1 VYVSIFGPARIWAAG
16 GESDIISWPQLSKM
30 SGEETMSA
38 IVDLAPI
45 VGVTEAADRRRRIFA
60 IVGASSGNLVEWY
73 DFYAYAFTSIYFA
86 SAFFPSGDS
95 TSQLLATA
103 GIFAVG
109 FFMRPLGGWLFGW
122 IADTHGRRTAMII
135 SVLMMCAGSLMIAV
149 MPTHATIGA
158 LAPLLLLLARL
169 AQGLSVGGEYG
180 TAATY
185 MSEVASKGNRGFY
198 SSFQYVTLIGGQL
211 LALLV
216 LAILQG
222 LLTTDELKAW
232 GWRIPFVI
240 GAVAAIVAMYLRRS
254 LAETASE
261 EAMHSKEAGSLI
273 GLLRHHPRA
282 IMIVLAFTMGGSLY
296 FYTFTTYMQ
305 KYLVNTAHMDA
316 KVVTLVMTVALIV
329 YMLLQP
335 VFGALSDR
343 IGRKNNMILFT
354 AVGALTAAPLIFTLG
369 GVSGPYTALMLVLVA
384 LTIASFYT
392 SISGVVKAEL
402 FPTEVRALG
411 VGFTYAV
418 ANAMFGGTAEY
429 VALWLKSSGRESWFA
444 WYVAGM
450 VAIGLAAALI
460 MPDTRK
466 YGYLEGTGQVER

>member
-1 VYVSIFGPARIWAAG
+1 
-16 GESDIISWPQLSKM
+16 
-30 SGEETMSA
+30 MSA
-38 IVDLAPI
+38 IADEAS
-45 VGVTEAADRRRRIFA
+45 GRAWTEAADRRRRIFA
-60 IVGASSGNLVEWY
+60 IIGASSGNLVEWY

-86 SAFFPSGDS
+86 SAFFPSGDR

-103 GIFAVG
+103 GIFAAG
-109 FFMRPLGGWLFGW
+109 FLMRPLGGWLFGW
-122 IADTHGRRTAMII
+122 MADKHGRRTSMIT
-135 SVLMMCAGSLMIAV
+135 SVLMMCAGSLLITL
-149 MPTHATIGA
+149 MPTYASIGA
-158 LAPLLLLLARL
+158 LAPALLLLARL

-185 MSEVASKGNRGFY
+185 MSEVATKGRRGFY

-216 LAILQG
+216 LAMLQA
-222 LLTTDELKAW
+222 LLTNDELTAW
-232 GWRIPFVI
+232 GWRIPFLI

-261 EAMHSKEAGSLI
+261 AAMHSKEAGSLT
-273 GLLRHHPRA
+273 GLWRHHPRA
-282 IMIVLAFTMGGSLY
+282 ILIVFAFTMGGSLY

-316 KVVTLVMTVALIV
+316 RVVTFVMTVVLVI

-343 IGRKNNMILFT
+343 IGRRNNMILFT
-354 AVGALTAAPLIFTLG
+354 ALGALAAPPIIFMLA
-369 GVSGPYTALMLVLVA
+369 GVSSPAAALLLVLAA

-402 FPTEVRALG
+402 FPTQVRALG
-411 VGFTYAV
+411 VGLTYAI

-429 VALWLKSSGRESWFA
+429 VALWLKSAGRESWFA

-466 YGYLEGTGQVER
+466 YGYLEGSGQVEK

>member
-1 VYVSIFGPARIWAAG
+1 
-16 GESDIISWPQLSKM
+16 
-30 SGEETMSA
+30 MSA
-38 IVDLAPI
+38 LADSIPI
-45 VGVTEAADRRRRIFA
+45 GAMTEAADRRRRIIA

-86 SAFFPSGDS
+86 SAFFPSGDA

-122 IADTHGRRTAMII
+122 IADTHGRRISMII
-135 SVLMMCAGSLMIAV
+135 SVLMMCAGSLMIAI
-149 MPTHATIGA
+149 MPTYVTIGA
-158 LAPLLLLLARL
+158 WAPVLLLIARL
-169 AQGLSVGGEYG
+169 TQGLSVGGEYG

-216 LAILQG
+216 LAVLQM
-222 LLTTDELKAW
+222 LLTTEELKAW

-240 GAVAAIVAMYLRRS
+240 GAMAAIVAMYLRRS

-261 EAMHSKEAGSLI
+261 EAMHSKEAGSVVN
-273 GLLRHHPRA
+273 LLRRHPRA
-282 IMIVLAFTMGGSLY
+282 VLIVLAFTMGGSLY

-305 KYLVNTAHMDA
+305 KYLVNTAHMDP
-316 KVVTLVMTVALIV
+316 KVVTFVMTVVLIV
-329 YMLLQP
+329 FMFLQP
-335 VFGALSDR
+335 VFGILSDR
-343 IGRKNNMILFT
+343 IGRRNNMILFSGL
-354 AVGALTAAPLIFTLG
+354 GALGAVPL
-369 GVSGPYTALMLVLVA
+369 LVA
-384 LTIASFYT
+384 LGSVADPYAAFLLILLALAIASFYT

-402 FPTEVRALG
+402 FPTQVRALG
-411 VGFTYAV
+411 VGLTYAV

-429 VALWLKSSGRESWFA
+429 VALWLKSAGQEQWFA

-450 VAIGLAAALI
+450 VAIGLAASLI

-466 YGYLEGTGQVER
+466 YGYLEGTGQIER

>member
-1 VYVSIFGPARIWAAG
+1 
-16 GESDIISWPQLSKM
+16 
-30 SGEETMSA
+30 MSA
-38 IVDLAPI
+38 AVESLALA
-45 VGVTEAADRRRRIFA
+45 GATEAADRRRRIVA

-86 SAFFPSGDS
+86 AAFFPSGDT

-122 IADTHGRRTAMII
+122 IADTHGRRISMII
-135 SVLMMCAGSLMIAV
+135 SVLMMCAGSLMIAC
-149 MPTHATIGA
+149 MPTHATIGTA
-158 LAPLLLLLARL
+158 APVLLLLARL
-169 AQGLSVGGEYG
+169 TQGLSVGGEYG

-185 MSEVASKGNRGFY
+185 MSEVASKGHRGFY

-216 LAILQG
+216 LAVLQA

-240 GAVAAIVAMYLRRS
+240 GALAAVVAMYLRRS

-261 EAMHSKEAGSLI
+261 ETMHNKEAGSVV
-273 GLLRHHPRA
+273 GLVRHHPRA
-282 IMIVLAFTMGGSLY
+282 VLIVLAFTMGGSLY

-305 KYLVNTAHMDA
+305 KYLVNTAHMA
-316 KVVTLVMTVALIV
+316 ATTVTFVMTTALIV
-329 YMLLQP
+329 FMLLQP
-335 VFGALSDR
+335 AFGALSDW
-343 IGRKNNMILFT
+343 IGRKTNMILFSSLGMLT
-354 AVGALTAAPLIFTLG
+354 AVPLLILIG
-369 GVSGPYTALMLVLVA
+369 RVSSPYTALILVL
-384 LTIASFYT
+384 LTLMIASFYT

-402 FPTEVRALG
+402 FPPEVRALG
-411 VGFTYAV
+411 VGLTYAI

-429 VALWLKSSGRESWFA
+429 VALWLKSAGHEQWFF

-450 VAIGLAAALI
+450 VAIAFAASLI

-466 YGYLEGTGQVER
+466 YGYLEGTGQIER

>member
-1 VYVSIFGPARIWAAG
+1 
-16 GESDIISWPQLSKM
+16 
-30 SGEETMSA
+30 
-38 IVDLAPI
+38 
-45 VGVTEAADRRRRIFA
+45 
-60 IVGASSGNLVEWY
+60 VGASSGNLVEWY

-86 SAFFPSGDS
+86 SAFFPSGDP

-122 IADTHGRRTAMII
+122 IADKRGRRISMII
-135 SVLMMCAGSLMIAV
+135 SVLMMCAGSLTIAV

-158 LAPLLLLLARL
+158 LAPVLLLLARL
-169 AQGLSVGGEYG
+169 VQGLSVGGEYG

-185 MSEVASKGNRGFY
+185 MSEVASRGNRGFY

-216 LAILQG
+216 LAILQA
-222 LLTTDELKAW
+222 LFTAEELKAW

-240 GAVAAIVAMYLRRS
+240 GAMAAIVAMYLRRS
-254 LAETASE
+254 LAETASQ
-261 EAMHSKEAGSLI
+261 EAMHNKEAGSLI
-273 GLLRHHPRA
+273 GLLRNHPRA
-282 IMIVLAFTMGGSLY
+282 VLIVFAFTMGGSLY

-316 KVVTLVMTVALIV
+316 QVVTYVMTIVLILF
-329 YMLLQP
+329 MLLQP
-335 VFGALSDR
+335 LFGALSDK

-354 AVGALTAAPLIFTLG
+354 ALGALGASPLLFVLGTVASAYAALI
-369 GVSGPYTALMLVLVA
+369 LVLIA
-384 LTIASFYT
+384 LVIASFYT

-402 FPTEVRALG
+402 FPAEVRALG
-411 VGFTYAV
+411 VGLTYAV
-418 ANAMFGGTAEY
+418 ANATFGGTAEY
-429 VALWLKSSGRESWFA
+429 VALWLKTAGREEWFA

-450 VAIGLAAALI
+450 VAIGLAASLL

>member
-1 VYVSIFGPARIWAAG
+1 MSEATVSTIAGSLPVERSAA
-16 GESDIISWPQLSKM
+16 
-30 SGEETMSA
+30 
-38 IVDLAPI
+38 
-45 VGVTEAADRRRRIFA
+45 AADRRRRIVA

-86 SAFFPSGDS
+86 SAFFPSGDP

-122 IADTHGRRTAMII
+122 IADKRGRRISMII
-135 SVLMMCAGSLMIAV
+135 SVLMMCAGSLTIAV

-158 LAPLLLLLARL
+158 LAPVLLLLARL

-185 MSEVASKGNRGFY
+185 MSEVASRGNRGFY

-211 LALLV
+211 LALMV
-216 LAILQG
+216 LAILQA
-222 LLTTDELKAW
+222 LFTADELKAW

-240 GAVAAIVAMYLRRS
+240 GAMAAIVAMYLRRS
-254 LAETASE
+254 LAETASQ
-261 EAMHSKEAGSLI
+261 EAMHNKEAGSLI

-282 IMIVLAFTMGGSLY
+282 VLIVFAFTMGGSLY

-316 KVVTLVMTVALIV
+316 RVVTYVMTIVLILF
-329 YMLLQP
+329 MLLQP
-335 VFGALSDR
+335 LFGALSDR

-354 AVGALTAAPLIFTLG
+354 ALGALGASPLL
-369 GVSGPYTALMLVLVA
+369 LVLGTVTSAYAA
-384 LTIASFYT
+384 LILVLIALVIASFYT

-402 FPTEVRALG
+402 FPAEVRALG

-418 ANAMFGGTAEY
+418 ANAAFGGTAEY
-429 VALWLKSSGRESWFA
+429 VALWLKTAGREEWFA

-450 VAIGLAAALI
+450 VAIGLAASLL

-466 YGYLEGTGQVER
+466 YGYLEGTGQVEG

>member
-1 VYVSIFGPARIWAAG
+1 MTTLADSISIKG
-16 GESDIISWPQLSKM
+16 
-30 SGEETMSA
+30 T
-38 IVDLAPI
+38 
-45 VGVTEAADRRRRIFA
+45 TEASDRRRRIIA
-60 IVGASSGNLVEWY
+60 IIGASSGNLVEWY

-86 SAFFPSGDS
+86 SAFFPTGDP
-95 TSQLLATA
+95 TSQLLGTA

-122 IADTHGRRTAMII
+122 LADTQGRRTSMVI
-135 SVLMMCAGSLMIAV
+135 SVLMMCGGSLIIAI
-149 MPTHATIGA
+149 MPTYATIGA
-158 LAPLLLLLARL
+158 MAPVLLLFARL
-169 AQGLSVGGEYG
+169 VQGLSVGGEYG

-216 LAILQG
+216 LVVLQA
-222 LLTTDELKAW
+222 LLATEQLKAW

-240 GAVAAIVAMYLRRS
+240 GAMAALVAMYLRRS

-261 EAMHSKEAGSLI
+261 ETMHSKEAGSLF
-273 GLLRHHPRA
+273 GLLRHKRA
-282 IMIVLAFTMGGSLY
+282 VLIVFAFTMGGSLY

-316 KVVTLVMTVALIV
+316 RIVSIIMTAVLIV
-329 YMLLQP
+329 YMCLQP
-335 VFGALSDR
+335 VFGTLSDR
-343 IGRKNNMILFT
+343 IGRRNNMILFT
-354 AVGALTAAPLIFTLG
+354 ALGALAAAPLLFTLG
-369 GVSGPYTALMLVLVA
+369 QVSSPVTAFLLVLVA
-384 LTIASFYT
+384 LMIASFYT

-411 VGFTYAV
+411 VGLTYAV
-418 ANAMFGGTAEY
+418 ANAIFGGTAEY
-429 VALWLKSSGRESWFA
+429 VALWLKSSDQEQWFA
-444 WYVAGM
+444 WYVSGI
-450 VAIGLAAALI
+450 VAMGLAASLI

-466 YGYLEGTGQVER
+466 YGYLEGTGQIER

>member
-1 VYVSIFGPARIWAAG
+1 MSVINESIA
-16 GESDIISWPQLSKM
+16 ISVP
-30 SGEETMSA
+30 T
-38 IVDLAPI
+38 D
-45 VGVTEAADRRRRIFA
+45 TADRSRRIVA

-86 SAFFPSGDS
+86 SAFFPSGDA

-109 FFMRPLGGWLFGW
+109 FFMRPLVGCLFGW
-122 IADTHGRRTAMII
+122 IADSHGRKISMII

-149 MPTHATIGA
+149 MPTYATIGA
-158 LAPLLLLLARL
+158 LAPVLLLVARL
-169 AQGLSVGGEYG
+169 TQGLSVGGEYG

-216 LAILQG
+216 LAVLQAI
-222 LLTTDELKAW
+222 LTTDELKAW

-240 GAVAAIVAMYLRRS
+240 GAAAAVVAMLLRRS

-282 IMIVLAFTMGGSLY
+282 VMLVLAFTMGGSLY

-305 KYLVNTAHMDA
+305 KYLVNTAHMDTR
-316 KVVTLVMTVALIV
+316 VVTFVMTAVLVLFMLI
-329 YMLLQP
+329 QP
-335 VFGALSDR
+335 LFGALSDR
-343 IGRKNNMILFT
+343 IGRKTNMILFT
-354 AVGALTAAPLIFTLG
+354 ALGTLAAAPLLFTLG
-369 GVSGPYTALMLVLVA
+369 GVSSPYAAFFLVLTALA
-384 LTIASFYT
+384 IASFYT

-418 ANAMFGGTAEY
+418 ANALFGGTAEY
-429 VALWLKSSGRESWFA
+429 VALWLKSAGQEQWFA
-444 WYVAGM
+444 WYVAGI
-450 VAIGLAAALI
+450 VAIGLAASLI

-466 YGYLEGTGQVER
+466 YGYLEGSGQVER

>member
-1 VYVSIFGPARIWAAG
+1 MTTIAEPIA
-16 GESDIISWPQLSKM
+16 IS
-30 SGEETMSA
+30 GTGA
-38 IVDLAPI
+38 
-45 VGVTEAADRRRRIFA
+45 AADRRRRIVA

-86 SAFFPSGDS
+86 SAFFPSGDQ

-122 IADTHGRRTAMII
+122 IADKHGRRTSMII
-135 SVLMMCAGSLMIAV
+135 SVLMMCGGSLMIALL
-149 MPTHATIGA
+149 PTHASIGA
-158 LAPLLLLLARL
+158 AAPVLLLLARL
-169 AQGLSVGGEYG
+169 IQGLSVGGEYG

-198 SSFQYVTLIGGQL
+198 ASFQYVTLIGGQL

-216 LAILQG
+216 LVVLQA
-222 LLTTDELKAW
+222 LLTTDQIKAG

-240 GAVAAIVAMYLRRS
+240 GAVAAVVAMYLRRS

-261 EAMHSKEAGSLI
+261 QSMHAKEAGSVVELV
-273 GLLRHHPRA
+273 RRHPRA
-282 IMIVLAFTMGGSLY
+282 LGIVLGFTAGGSLI

-316 KVVTLVMTVALIV
+316 KTASNVMTVVLLIF
-329 YMLLQP
+329 MLLQP
-335 VFGALSDR
+335 VFGIISDR
-343 IGRKNNMILFT
+343 IGRKNSMLCFTSLSILAT
-354 AVGALTAAPLIFTLG
+354 VPLLNALGHVTSA
-369 GVSGPYTALMLVLVA
+369 YTAFFLILTA
-384 LTIASFYT
+384 LTIISFYT

-411 VGFTYAV
+411 VGLSYAL
-418 ANAMFGGTAEY
+418 ANAAFGGTAEY
-429 VALWLKSSGRESWFA
+429 VALWFKQAGHESWFA
-444 WYVAGM
+444 WYVTGM
-450 VAIGLAAALI
+450 VCIGLVAALA

-466 YGYLEGTGQVER
+466 HGYLEGDGRVEKA

>member
-1 VYVSIFGPARIWAAG
+1 
-16 GESDIISWPQLSKM
+16 
-30 SGEETMSA
+30 MSA
-38 IVDLAPI
+38 IADEAS
-45 VGVTEAADRRRRIFA
+45 GRAWTEAADRRRRIFA
-60 IVGASSGNLVEWY
+60 IIGASSGNLVEWY

-86 SAFFPSGDS
+86 SAFFPSGDR

-103 GIFAVG
+103 GIFAAG
-109 FFMRPLGGWLFGW
+109 FLMRPLGGWLFGW
-122 IADTHGRRTAMII
+122 MADKHGRRTSMIT
-135 SVLMMCAGSLMIAV
+135 SVLMMCAGSLLITL
-149 MPTHATIGA
+149 MPTYASIGA
-158 LAPLLLLLARL
+158 LAPALLLLARL

-185 MSEVASKGNRGFY
+185 MSEIATKGRRGFY

-216 LAILQG
+216 LAMLQA
-222 LLTTDELKAW
+222 LLTNDELTAW
-232 GWRIPFVI
+232 GWRIPFLI
-240 GAVAAIVAMYLRRS
+240 GALAAIVAMYLRRS

-261 EAMHSKEAGSLI
+261 AAMHSKEAGSLT
-273 GLLRHHPRA
+273 GLWRHHPRA
-282 IMIVLAFTMGGSLY
+282 ILIVFAFTMGGSLY

-305 KYLVNTAHMDA
+305 KYLVNTAHMDVR
-316 KVVTLVMTVALIV
+316 VVTFVMTVVLVI

-343 IGRKNNMILFT
+343 IGRRNNMILFT
-354 AVGALTAAPLIFTLG
+354 ALGALAAPPIIFMLA
-369 GVSGPYTALMLVLVA
+369 GVSSPAAALLLVLAA

-402 FPTEVRALG
+402 FPTQVRALG
-411 VGFTYAV
+411 VGLTYAI

-429 VALWLKSSGRESWFA
+429 VALWLKSAGRESWFA

-466 YGYLEGTGQVER
+466 YGYLEGSGQVEK

>member
-1 VYVSIFGPARIWAAG
+1 
-16 GESDIISWPQLSKM
+16 
-30 SGEETMSA
+30 MSA
-38 IVDLAPI
+38 IADEAS
-45 VGVTEAADRRRRIFA
+45 GRAWTEAADRRRRIFA
-60 IVGASSGNLVEWY
+60 IIGASSGNLVEWY

-86 SAFFPSGDS
+86 SAFFPSGDR

-103 GIFAVG
+103 GIFAAG
-109 FFMRPLGGWLFGW
+109 FLMRPLGGWLFGW
-122 IADTHGRRTAMII
+122 MADKHGRRTSMIT
-135 SVLMMCAGSLMIAV
+135 SVLMMCAGSLLITL
-149 MPTHATIGA
+149 MPTYASIGA
-158 LAPLLLLLARL
+158 LAPALLLLARL

-185 MSEVASKGNRGFY
+185 MSEVATKGRRGFY

-216 LAILQG
+216 LAMLQA
-222 LLTTDELKAW
+222 LLTNDELTAW
-232 GWRIPFVI
+232 GWRIPFLI
-240 GAVAAIVAMYLRRS
+240 GALAAIVAMYLRRS
-254 LAETASE
+254 LAETASA
-261 EAMHSKEAGSLI
+261 EAMHSKEAGSLT
-273 GLLRHHPRA
+273 GLWRHHPRA
-282 IMIVLAFTMGGSLY
+282 ILIVFVFTMGGSLY

-305 KYLVNTAHMDA
+305 KYLVNTAHMDVR
-316 KVVTLVMTVALIV
+316 VVTFVMTVVLVI

-343 IGRKNNMILFT
+343 IGRRNNMILFT
-354 AVGALTAAPLIFTLG
+354 ALGALAAPPIIFMLA
-369 GVSGPYTALMLVLVA
+369 GVSSPAAALLLVLAA

-402 FPTEVRALG
+402 FPTQVRALG
-411 VGFTYAV
+411 VGLTYAI

-429 VALWLKSSGRESWFA
+429 VALWLKSAGRESWFA

-466 YGYLEGTGQVER
+466 YGYLEGSGQVER